1 MSCTHLA
8 GQGRRPHGALAQTR
22 SAHAN
27 TDHTHKAHSTR
38 MIHYHSASA
47 TNYTAHQT
55 HQHRRSRHSALATH
69 RASHTHTHTHAA
81 AELRA
86 LLILRSLRS

>member
-27 TDHTHKAHSTR
+27 TDHTHKARTPLPITDH
-38 MIHYHSASA
+38 I
-47 TNYTAHQT
+47 
-55 HQHRRSRHSALATH
+55 QHA
-69 RASHTHTHTHAA
+69 
-81 AELRA
+81 
-86 LLILRSLRS
+86 